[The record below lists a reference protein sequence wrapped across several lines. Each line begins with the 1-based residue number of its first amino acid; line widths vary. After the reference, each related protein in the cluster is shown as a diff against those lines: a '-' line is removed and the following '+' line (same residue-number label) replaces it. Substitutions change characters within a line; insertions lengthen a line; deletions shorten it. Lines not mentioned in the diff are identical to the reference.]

1 MNAYRMKECTMSN
14 KERAKALAYIKK
26 CEEGKKGKEFK
37 DFEKK
42 VVSYIEVRATG
53 AYPVVWNYL
62 FVEYVLL
69 EVVSKNQMNALPKY
83 PHNYFRRFL
92 SYLHRFTFRVECDF
106 DWEAHPR
113 YHGKIY
119 RDVINRALAREN
131 MLTNFPL
138 KCPLKYN
145 ASLATLAAHDSK
157 KKK

>member
-69 EVVSKNQMNALPKY
+69 EVVSKNQMNALATEVSPQLLQKILI
-83 PHNYFRRFL
+83 L
-92 SYLHRFTFRVECDF
+92 SPQVHVSS
-106 DWEAHPR
+106 
-113 YHGKIY
+113 G
-119 RDVINRALAREN
+119 
-131 MLTNFPL
+131 M
-138 KCPLKYN
+138 
-145 ASLATLAAHDSK
+145 
-157 KKK
+157 